1 MSKKNKMHPIHDK
14 KKDNNLFTV
23 KGGYISVKMDNIH
36 EHLEETKRGC
46 GAIESKK
53 IYNRKKEQS
62 YKSWLRLFFFFTI
75 NKCFNFKT

>member
-1 MSKKNKMHPIHDK
+1 MSKKNKMHTIHEK
-14 KKDNNLFTV
+14 KKDSNLFTV

-53 IYNRKKEQS
+53 IYNRKKNSRINHDYDCS
-62 YKSWLRLFFFFTI
+62 YFFTI
-75 NKCFNFKT
+75 SIGIKF